1 MSTQPEPEF
10 IEEDTKKEAS
20 RRQIAMIVG
29 VAVLLLVL
37 FWFLFLRG
45 GGEDAPTDQTLPA
58 PPAPT
63 VTDIPGPEGDGE
75 GGKGDKPGDGPVET
89 TEVFASRDPFKPL
102 LTTGGSG
109 ETTDDTGEITD
120 TTDTGDASTDTDD
133 TGTIEDPGGTTDDPD
148 PDGDGNGS
156 DGDQNVEGHTV
167 QLIGINGSGD
177 DATAQIQ
184 VDDTI
189 YTVQEGETFAD
200 NFELLST
207 SGECATVL
215 FGDDQFTVCEGEE
228 ILK

>member
-1 MSTQPEPEF
+1 MSTRPEPEI
-10 IEEDTKKEAS
+10 IEEDKKEAS
-20 RRQIAMIVG
+20 RRQIAAIAIA
-29 VAVLLLVL
+29 AVLLLAL

-45 GGEDAPTDQTLPA
+45 GGEEAPTDQTLPA

-89 TEVFASRDPFKPL
+89 TEVFASRDPFEPL

-109 ETTDDTGEITD
+109 ETTEDTGEITD
-120 TTDTGDASTDTDD
+120 TDETTTDPDD
-133 TGTIEDPGGTTDDPD
+133 PGTIEDPGDTTDDPD
-148 PDGDGNGS
+148 DPDDDDDGTGS
-156 DGDQNVEGHTV
+156 GGDQNVEGHTV
-167 QLIGINGSGD
+167 QLIGINGNGD

-207 SGECATVL
+207 SDECATVL